1 VSDGSTIALL
11 SIVAGLL
18 ALDMTEALQIM
29 VSQPVVAG
37 SIAGALVGDL
47 PLGLAVGATL
57 QLVWLGVL
65 PVGGAPFPDSAVA
78 SVVGVGLAALLARA
92 GAGAGWALALGLLVA
107 IATGA
112 LGGRLVGL
120 LRRLNARLS
129 AFAESRAERGD
140 ASGVRTAVVLGL
152 SCRLASAAALTA
164 VVLAVSFAVLR
175 RVHGLEG
182 AAQFPTLVW
191 AAPIA
196 AVGILMR
203 GKGRLEISLLSA
215 GFVAGLASV
224 LFR

>member
-1 VSDGSTIALL
+1 MPDGSTIALL

-37 SIAGALVGDL
+37 SIAGALVGDV

-78 SVVGVGLAALLARA
+78 SVVGVGLAALLARG

-112 LGGRLVGL
+112 IGGRLVGL

-129 AFAESRAERGD
+129 ALAESRAERGD
-140 ASGVRTAVVLGL
+140 AGGVRTAVLLGL
-152 SCRLASAAALTA
+152 SCRFASSTALTA
-164 VVLAVSFAVLR
+164 VVLAASLAVLR
-175 RVHGLEG
+175 GVRGLDG
-182 AAQFPTLVW
+182 VTQFPTLVW
-191 AAPIA
+191 AAPVA

-224 LFR
+224 LMR